1 MRVLKFG
8 GTSVGS
14 LDRFAVVLE
23 IIERAARREP
33 VVVVLSALSGV
44 TNGLLQ
50 AIEWALGRDRSWEG
64 FLQELQ
70 ARHAAYVA
78 RFARPEACS
87 ELLKELT
94 RWIADLRQW
103 LAGIEQLE
111 ECSPRVRD
119 RILGVGE
126 RLLVPIAAEALQARG
141 LSAQAWDAT
150 RLIRTD
156 AAHGEANVDWE
167 ATEALVRAYLLPL
180 LESQIPV
187 VTGFIGATEEGVPTT
202 LGRGGSDYT
211 ATLLGAALGADV
223 VEIWTDV
230 DGVQSADPRLVPE
243 AFVLPRI
250 SYREAAEMAY
260 FGAKVLHPKTMH
272 PLERRRISVWIRNT
286 FRPEAEGTWIGPESE
301 LWEGCVKAI
310 TSLDEAAL
318 LTIEGYGLMGGA
330 RLAARLF
337 GLLDRLGVSV
347 ILSSQASSDES
358 ICFVVRADQ
367 ARAVLRALYREFAP
381 ELAGGQIRSIALR
394 EGIGVVAAVGSGM
407 EQQAGIAGRFF
418 GALGRSRINVL
429 AVSDGASHQSVSV
442 VLDRADLRKAVSV
455 LHGAFFLSHNRVS
468 LLLAGPTGQV
478 GRALLRQLRARHPWL
493 LEALRLELRLVG
505 VITRSRMRF
514 DPNGLPLDDRLWELL
529 QTGPEADWEA
539 LLHQLQE
546 TRLEHAILVDCT
558 ASEAVARRYEAWLR
572 AGVAVVTPNK
582 FANTLE
588 WTYYEQ
594 LKQLSERG
602 GVPYRYETTVGS
614 AMPLVQTV
622 EGLRRTGD
630 RLHRLEGVLSGTLS
644 FVFEQLR
651 RGVSFSLAVRQAYER
666 GYTEPHPMADLSG
679 EDVARKLLILLR
691 EAGWRLERSDIAVE
705 PLFCH
710 QEDDLERFWGLLAQ
724 EDERW
729 MRRLQAAQQRGRE
742 LAYVARFNG
751 QVATVGVAEVDP
763 NGPLGHLT
771 SGENIVVLY
780 TDRYRELPLIVRGP
794 GAGAELTAA
803 GVLADILQAA
813 RELV

>member
-1 MRVLKFG
+1 M
-8 GTSVGS
+8 
-14 LDRFAVVLE
+14 
-23 IIERAARREP
+23 
-33 VVVVLSALSGV
+33 
-44 TNGLLQ
+44 
-50 AIEWALGRDRSWEG
+50 
-64 FLQELQ
+64 
-70 ARHAAYVA
+70 
-78 RFARPEACS
+78 
-87 ELLKELT
+87 
-94 RWIADLRQW
+94 
-103 LAGIEQLE
+103 
-111 ECSPRVRD
+111 
-119 RILGVGE
+119 
-126 RLLVPIAAEALQARG
+126 
-141 LSAQAWDAT
+141 
-150 RLIRTD
+150 
-156 AAHGEANVDWE
+156 
-167 ATEALVRAYLLPL
+167 
-180 LESQIPV
+180 
-187 VTGFIGATEEGVPTT
+187 
-202 LGRGGSDYT
+202 
-211 ATLLGAALGADV
+211 
-223 VEIWTDV
+223 
-230 DGVQSADPRLVPE
+230 
-243 AFVLPRI
+243 
-250 SYREAAEMAY
+250 
-260 FGAKVLHPKTMH
+260 
-272 PLERRRISVWIRNT
+272 
-286 FRPEAEGTWIGPESE
+286 
-301 LWEGCVKAI
+301 
-310 TSLDEAAL
+310 
-318 LTIEGYGLMGGA
+318 
-330 RLAARLF
+330 
-337 GLLDRLGVSV
+337 
-347 ILSSQASSDES
+347 
-358 ICFVVRADQ
+358 
-367 ARAVLRALYREFAP
+367 
-381 ELAGGQIRSIALR
+381 
-394 EGIGVVAAVGSGM
+394 
-407 EQQAGIAGRFF
+407 
-418 GALGRSRINVL
+418 
-429 AVSDGASHQSVSV
+429 
-442 VLDRADLRKAVSV
+442 
-455 LHGAFFLSHNRVS
+455 
-468 LLLAGPTGQV
+468 